1 MLAGGTASLLGS
13 PRSTLDAAQQR
24 GLVSRVDA
32 SVQSPPYSDPVL
44 DALLAD
50 FAELKREG
58 DAKPSSRKGA
68 ARGME
73 TLTGVL
79 AAHMGKHYDPDL
91 KRGMRQQIR
100 LHGRQALVQD
110 IVTRANKPE
119 FTHEKVDAMLTRL
132 ERDGMSGILRDL
144 QKTMKRVRESLP
156 PDVMQ
161 VRSTAQFDFCADVR
175 WMVDIAEFSAA
186 LACGVA
192 WVGPAAAAACSGASV
207 YLAGVLAL
215 KWWYG
220 C

>member
-1 MLAGGTASLLGS
+1 
-13 PRSTLDAAQQR
+13 
-24 GLVSRVDA
+24 
-32 SVQSPPYSDPVL
+32 
-44 DALLAD
+44 
-50 FAELKREG
+50 
-58 DAKPSSRKGA
+58 
-68 ARGME
+68 ME

-79 AAHMGKHYDPDL
+79 AAHLGKHYDADL
-91 KRGMRQQIR
+91 KRGMRQQLR
-100 LHGRQALVQD
+100 QQGRQAFVQD

-144 QKTMKRVRESLP
+144 QKSMKRVRESLP

-175 WMVDIAEFSAA
+175 WMVEIAEFSAA
-186 LACGVA
+186 LACGIA
-192 WVGPAAAAACSGASV
+192 WIGPAAAAACSGASV